1 MKKSRSIESREPDT
15 AICLPSSTSRQRTV
29 KVWPRS
35 TCLPLPDA
43 SRKHARSGC
52 SHRSRR
58 SRLCCQIE
66 HAAAPLVY
74 ARRIARELRLGELSR
89 LPASGSVLRLADY
102 ICGLAKDSP
111 LRSTSS
117 ALGGNIVS
125 AVAYDCISAPPSA
138 SATALVFSRSDRVRV
153 EERSSRQTK
162 EGPKRGCGR
171 QRQSC
176 LHWTRRRVVAHFAG
190 QTMQPETRWN
200 HLLRSR
206 PRRVSHP
213 AVVLMDAEQDN
224 IGSRLV
230 RLAAAAVLGTV
241 NGHLV
246 LAIVCCEDVIG
257 GGALSAFART
267 ADESEAPHAGVVA
280 EQGVGVQHR

>member
-1 MKKSRSIESREPDT
+1 MKKCPYSVCWRRYSFQLSRCDTCSRAGCHMITRHIDGSQSVMVTDEQMQYRVVSTFHTRSIESREPDT

-117 ALGGNIVS
+117 ASS
-125 AVAYDCISAPPSA
+125 AEIS
-138 SATALVFSRSDRVRV
+138 
-153 EERSSRQTK
+153 
-162 EGPKRGCGR
+162 
-171 QRQSC
+171 
-176 LHWTRRRVVAHFAG
+176 
-190 QTMQPETRWN
+190 
-200 HLLRSR
+200 
-206 PRRVSHP
+206 
-213 AVVLMDAEQDN
+213 
-224 IGSRLV
+224 
-230 RLAAAAVLGTV
+230 
-241 NGHLV
+241 
-246 LAIVCCEDVIG
+246 
-257 GGALSAFART
+257 
-267 ADESEAPHAGVVA
+267 
-280 EQGVGVQHR
+280 